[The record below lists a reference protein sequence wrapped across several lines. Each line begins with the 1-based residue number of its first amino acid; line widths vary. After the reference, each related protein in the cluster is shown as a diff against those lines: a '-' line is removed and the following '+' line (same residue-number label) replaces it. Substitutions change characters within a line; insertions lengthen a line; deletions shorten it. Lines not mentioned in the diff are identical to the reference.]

1 MVRQGLSPGAQKCS
15 IGLFFFS
22 FPVGDAVMVFFEA
35 KLTFLC
41 SI

>member
-1 MVRQGLSPGAQKCS
+1 MVRQGLSPGAHKCS

-22 FPVGDAVMVFFEA
+22 FLVDDTIMVFFEA